1 VFVLDFTRSFKQ
13 GSLSVGSIARAA
25 SERSQSL
32 WFWWLVFT
40 SWLLA
45 DKFALWSWAHQWLS
59 ALPVAVSGFAQRSA
73 LWLWGN
79 AGSVADWRRADSLAF
94 WAVILFAQVLWAS
107 NGASWLL
114 AVNIALWAREFL
126 ALLLS
131 YWPLLP
137 PQPSPLLNATHNASG
152 NAMIHPA
159 LLSAT
164 QSAPDQ
170 SAKCN
175 ARNSLAQSA
184 MFTARSQLAPLDAQR
199 TCAKRM
205 TAQNAR
211 LSALLQSATLP
222 ALPQSQSALLCAKPL
237 TATGSAESH

>member
-1 VFVLDFTRSFKQ
+1 MFVLDFTSSFEH
-13 GSLSVGSIARAA
+13 GSLGVGSIARAA

-32 WFWWLVFT
+32 WLWWLVFA

-114 AVNIALWAREFL
+114 AVNIALGAREFL
-126 ALLLS
+126 ALHLAL
-131 YWPLLP
+131 W
-137 PQPSPLLNATHNASG
+137 SG
-152 NAMIHPA
+152 ADWVADSRAGWII
-159 LLSAT
+159 
-164 QSAPDQ
+164 
-170 SAKCN
+170 
-175 ARNSLAQSA
+175 
-184 MFTARSQLAPLDAQR
+184 
-199 TCAKRM
+199 
-205 TAQNAR
+205 
-211 LSALLQSATLP
+211 
-222 ALPQSQSALLCAKPL
+222 ALPLALWVALSLLDTRILLCIF
-237 TATGSAESH
+237 E